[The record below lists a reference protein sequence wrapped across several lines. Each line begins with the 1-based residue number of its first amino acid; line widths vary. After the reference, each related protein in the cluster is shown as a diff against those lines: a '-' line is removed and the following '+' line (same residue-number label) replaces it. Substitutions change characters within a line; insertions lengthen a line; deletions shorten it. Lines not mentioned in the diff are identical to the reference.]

1 MTLFGDTPFTPL
13 VSVVITTKNEE
24 ANIKN
29 CLRSIYAQ
37 NYPKEC
43 FEVIVVDNQSSD
55 RTQAIAQKFTP
66 LVFDKG
72 SERSEQ
78 RNFGIFSIT
87 QGEYSLF
94 LDADMILG
102 LWNWN

>member
-1 MTLFGDTPFTPL
+1 MTLFGNTSFTPL

-24 ANIKN
+24 VNIEN
-29 CLRSIYAQ
+29 CLKSIYAQ
-37 NYPKEC
+37 NYPREC
-43 FEVIVVDNQSSD
+43 FEVIVIDNQSSD
-55 RTQAIAQKFTP
+55 RTKEIAQKFTP